1 MRRAYAGV
9 VPRFSQGKAF
19 RPLDDGW
26 FYVGCSC
33 VFMVVFCLFWLVLR
47 LFVSFFCL
55 SGWFCLYVAFVLVL
69 RRVLSVLACMC
80 RSFFPIPSVV
90 SCRATV
96 FVFSDPSVSVCF
108 FRSRLSFFF
117 CFRRSLFV
125 FPGRLAPCGRAAR
138 AACRFDGPRLDGSRI
153 GFARHHGTG

>member
-1 MRRAYAGV
+1 MRALFPVFRKGKRSAPLMMVGFMLGV
-9 VPRFSQGKAF
+9 RVFSWSCSVCSGLCCVCLSLSF
-19 RPLDDGW
+19 VCP
-26 FYVGCSC
+26 VGFVCMLRSC
-33 VFMVVFCLFWLVLR
+33 LCCVVSCLFWLVC
-47 LFVSFFCL
+47 V
-55 SGWFCLYVAFVLVL
+55 VL
-69 RRVLSVLACMC
+69 
-80 RSFFPIPSVV
+80 FFPIPSVV